1 MTSPTV
7 FLDERYMLH
16 PAYETRNYDLAT
28 DSRTMDFPASGILIA
43 GTAMSASAV
52 ELNKM
57 DGVTATTTELNL
69 LDGSSATVPVVSTA
83 AILDSDGALR
93 TLDNVGTVPAT
104 VTAVEYGDG
113 YNHTTVLTVTAAVFV
128 PDVPA
133 DAEEVGALIYTF
145 PAGVHRVNSVWYEVT
160 AVAIGSNTNAVD
172 FGAGSTL
179 AAGDGVTLGAAT
191 DEDFLDGTTVANIST
206 PTEIATIASVG
217 DGTIFLAAG
226 SKLFHLNMAGT
237 WTNAPGA
244 GASTVTGTVTIN
256 WTYLGA

>member
-1 MTSPTV
+1 MPSPTV

-16 PAYETRNYDLAT
+16 PVYETRNYDLAT
-28 DSRTMDFPASGILIA
+28 DSRTMDFPASGIKIA
-43 GTAMSASAV
+43 GTAMDA
-52 ELNKM
+52 
-57 DGVTATTTELNL
+57 TAAELNL
-69 LDGSSATVPVVSTA
+69 LDTASANTPASGKA

-93 TLDNVGTVPAT
+93 TLDNVGTVPST

-113 YNHTTVLTVTAAVFV
+113 YNHTTILTVTAAVFV

-145 PAGVHRVNSVWYEVT
+145 PAGVHVVNSVWYEVT
-160 AVAIGSNTNAVD
+160 AVAIGSNSNAVD

-179 AAGDGVTLGAAT
+179 AAGDGVTLQLAT
-191 DEDFLDGTTVANIST
+191 DEDFLDGTTVADIST
-206 PTEIATIASVG
+206 PTEVATIASAG